1 MLGPGPLDVAGA
13 KSLHRKIEELKG
25 RMTQPKW
32 QRLLEELSDE
42 LQGEFNLQRL
52 LEKIMD
58 TMIDLTRA
66 QRGFLIL
73 TDGRKTVFK
82 VRRNIDRQ
90 TLQGP
95 FCEVSQNVVR
105 MVMKT
110 GDLFNSENAC
120 EDQRLLDSP
129 SVRALGLRSILA
141 IPFRFR
147 KQTVGA
153 VYLDNRTSSGAFQE
167 ANLEILRPFAAIAS
181 QAILVAE
188 LITRLKQRMRQ
199 LDRLNRK
206 LQDENRLQSVQ
217 LRRKDQVIARAE
229 REHQRRY
236 AYDTIIGR
244 GRAMQKVFALL
255 DHIIPQESTTLITGE
270 TGTGKEL
277 IARAIHCLG
286 PRKDKPFV
294 PLNCAALPETLLESE
309 LFGHVKGAFTGAAG
323 PKVGLAQLAD
333 SGTLF
338 LDEIGEMSPSLQAK
352 LLRLL
357 QEGEV
362 RPVGDARS
370 TKVDVRVV
378 AATHRDLQRLA
389 EAGAFRK
396 DLYYRLSVICVH
408 LPPLRERL
416 DDLPALVQG
425 IAARLHAE
433 KKLPLK
439 ALDPD
444 ALAPMLRHP
453 WPGNIRELENVIE
466 RLLTFGEKSI
476 SADHVVRELGVG
488 ANADSAV
495 LPPDGIDLKRTLESL
510 EADLLSKALRS
521 CKNKSEAARMLR
533 IDRTW
538 FLRLLKK
545 HRLT

>member
-1 MLGPGPLDVAGA
+1 MLGPGPLDVTGA

-42 LQGEFNLQRL
+42 IQGEFNLQRL

-95 FCEVSQNVVR
+95 FCEVSQNVIQK
-105 MVMKT
+105 VMKS

-129 SVRALGLRSILA
+129 SVQALGLRSILA

-167 ANLEILRPFAAIAS
+167 ANLEILRPFAAVAS
-181 QAILVAE
+181 QAILVAD
-188 LITRLKQRMRQ
+188 LVTRLKQRMRQ
-199 LDRLNRK
+199 LDRVNRK
-206 LQDENRLQSVQ
+206 LKDENLLQSAQ
-217 LRRKDQVIARAE
+217 LRRKDQVIARVE

-277 IARAIHCLG
+277 IARAIHFLG

-323 PKVGLAQLAD
+323 PKVGLAQVAD
-333 SGTLF
+333 TGTLF

-370 TKVDVRVV
+370 TKVDVRVL

-389 EAGAFRK
+389 EAGEFRK

-425 IAARLHAE
+425 IAARLHE
-433 KKLPLK
+433 DKKLPLK
-439 ALDPD
+439 TIDPD
-444 ALAPMLRHP
+444 AFAPMLRHG
-453 WPGNIRELENVIE
+453 WPGNIRELENVVE
-466 RLLTFGEKSI
+466 RLMTFGEKSI
-476 SADHVVRELGVG
+476 AADHVIRELSAG
-488 ANADSAV
+488 ANTAGVV
-495 LPPDGIDLKRTLESL
+495 LPPDGIDLKSALEKLES
-510 EADLLSKALRS
+510 ELLSKALRT
-521 CKNKSEAARMLR
+521 CRNKSEAARMLR

-545 HRLT
+545 HHLT